1 MSPSRAQ
8 TTSDWARAS
17 MAPSI
22 SARAQEIIEIGSLF
36 IVRVPFI
43 SALASVFKTPKK
55 IDQVNEKMKM
65 IF

>member
-1 MSPSRAQ
+1 MP
-8 TTSDWARAS
+8 
-17 MAPSI
+17 PSI

-43 SALASVFKTPKK
+43 GALATALRTPKK
-55 IDQVNEKMKM
+55 VDQVNEKMKM